1 MPKIVLKYL
10 DGSVKDDNHLFVV
23 VSFQMCVCVFISLGV
38 CESEC
43 SMDINQMMIADLN
56 QIIVL
61 FHFNISLRNGFVN
74 IDPIGLCWE
83 MEKIFESIFVLVIST
98 QTQIIQMIRQSMGLT
113 QWEKLFN
120 RIRISPF
127 EQMNGW
133 KKSSNK

>member
-1 MPKIVLKYL
+1 MMPKIVLKYL

-74 IDPIGLCWE
+74 IDQIGLC
-83 MEKIFESIFVLVIST
+83 
-98 QTQIIQMIRQSMGLT
+98 
-113 QWEKLFN
+113 
-120 RIRISPF
+120 
-127 EQMNGW
+127 
-133 KKSSNK
+133 

>member
-83 MEKIFESIFVLVIST
+83 MEKIFDSIFVLVIST